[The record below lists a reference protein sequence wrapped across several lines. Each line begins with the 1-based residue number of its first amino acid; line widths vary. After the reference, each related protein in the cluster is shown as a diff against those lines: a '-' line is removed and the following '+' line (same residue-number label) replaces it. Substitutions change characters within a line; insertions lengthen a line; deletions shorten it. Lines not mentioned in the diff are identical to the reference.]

1 MTLDVDART
10 EWTTTGAAYCGAVL
24 GAVAVIAHELYIVL
38 FSNYPIADPF
48 LHVMIEMAVVVPGGG
63 GWGVGG
69 EGGDHRPHSGGG
81 GSAGV

>member
-48 LHVMIEMAVVVPGGG
+48 LHVMIEMAVVVPGGAMAFAAIATIRS
-63 GWGVGG
+63 WYL
-69 EGGDHRPHSGGG
+69 RTR
-81 GSAGV
+81 